1 MRVLILRDY
10 ESVSAWTARYIAN
23 EINAFEPTSSNPYV
37 LGLPTGSSP
46 MGTYKEL
53 IAMVKEGELSFK
65 NVVTFNMDEYV
76 GLGGDHPQSYRYFMQ
91 EHFFNHI
98 DIIPENT
105 HIPNGLAT
113 DIDYECKAYEQAI
126 QHAGGVRLFFGGVGV
141 DGHIAFNEPGS
152 SLVSRTRVKTLT
164 SDTVLANARFFDDNT
179 ELVPKTAITVGV
191 GTIMDAR
198 QVLLVVSG
206 VSKAEAL
213 KQAVEGPISHM
224 WTVTALQM
232 HPKAIIVCDEA
243 AAAGLKTETVRYFKD
258 IEKDNLL

>member
-1 MRVLILRDY
+1 MRVLIVRDY
-10 ESVSAWTARYIAN
+10 ESLSAWAAGYIAD
-23 EINAFEPTSSNPYV
+23 EINAFGPTETRPFV

-46 MGTYKEL
+46 LGTYKQL
-53 IAMVKEGELSFK
+53 IAMVKQGKLSFK

-76 GLGGDHPQSYRYFMQ
+76 GLSGDHPQSYRYFMQ

-98 DIIPENT
+98 DIKPENT

-113 DIDYECKAYEQAI
+113 DLEAECKAYEQAI
-126 QHAGGVRLFFGGVGV
+126 RHAGGVHLFFGGVGT

-152 SLVSRTRVKTLT
+152 SLASRTRVKTLT
-164 SDTVLANARFFDDNT
+164 SDTVRANARFFDNNT
-179 ELVPKTAITVGV
+179 DLVPKTAITVGV

-213 KQAVEGPISHM
+213 KQAVEGAVSHM

-232 HPKAIIVCDEA
+232 HPKAIIVCDES
-243 AAAGLKTETVRYFKD
+243 GRQV
-258 IEKDNLL
+258 